1 MSQPEARLSR
11 DIQKAIRAK
20 GWFCFKIHGN
30 EFMTA
35 GLPDIVGVAE
45 GMFFG
50 VETKMPAKRDN
61 VSARQLYV
69 HNNIIAAGGFVI
81 VACSAGEAITRINE
95 MLNRSIRQ
103 RKGRDDMQEG
113 RPID

>member
-1 MSQPEARLSR
+1 MAQPEARLSR
-11 DIQKAIRAK
+11 DIQAALRAK
-20 GWFCFKIHGN
+20 RWWCFKVHGS
-30 EFMTA
+30 EMMMA

-61 VSARQLYV
+61 VSERQRYV
-69 HNNIIAAGGFVI
+69 HGKIRAAGGFVI
-81 VACSAGEAITRINE
+81 VACSPGEAVTKINE

-103 RKGRDDMQEG
+103 AKRRDDMREG